1 MTCNGKEERREGRKY
16 SFTKKKKIKIKN
28 HLLRKGIRRIAQ
40 KILYT
45 IFFAFHTQS
54 GGIYAKRKSE

>member
-1 MTCNGKEERREGRKY
+1 MVKKSVGRVGN
-16 SFTKKKKIKIKN
+16 TVLRKKKIKIKN